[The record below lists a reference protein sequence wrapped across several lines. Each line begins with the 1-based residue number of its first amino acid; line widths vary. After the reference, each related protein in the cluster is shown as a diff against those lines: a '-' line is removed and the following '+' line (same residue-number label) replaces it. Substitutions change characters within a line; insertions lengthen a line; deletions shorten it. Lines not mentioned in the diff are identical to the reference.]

1 MNAAAVEPVEVHGQ
15 LLWEK
20 TLMNRFG
27 RDTESEQK
35 QPVPLEQAKIELN
48 RTSADLDVYTSFEN
62 IPGPFL
68 GSFKNAGDEWEHA
81 KARWV
86 NKDAL

>member
-48 RTSADLDVYTSFEN
+48 RTSADLDVYTFSRISLDHFWGPSKTPVMN
-62 IPGPFL
+62 GNMQRPG
-68 GSFKNAGDEWEHA
+68 G
-81 KARWV
+81 
-86 NKDAL
+86 